1 MCWQVMLLRRATLV
15 IVRIA
20 LDATYAADP
29 NPTGVGIYS
38 RRILDGLATAYP
50 ADLFLHCVRF
60 RNFRRSLFQKPD
72 VPLAANVRHRLLQ
85 PPLPILGA
93 DLFHAL
99 NQRVDRRPA
108 RRVVSTFHDLFVL
121 TAEYSTADFRK
132 RFAGQ
137 AKRAAQNSDLI
148 IAVSAFTA
156 QQVSSLL
163 GVEPGRI
170 RIIPHGVDLAP
181 TAAESRENREKVILT
196 VGALQK
202 RKNTLRLI
210 EAFESVPAD
219 WKLVLAGS
227 SDGYGAAEIL
237 ERLARSP
244 VRERIEVTGYVSTD
258 RLKSLYQR
266 ASIFAFPSL
275 DEGFGIPV
283 LEAMAFGIPVLTS
296 NRSALP
302 EVAGDAALLV
312 DPLRT
317 DEIASGL
324 QQLIE
329 NEDLR
334 TDLAQRGRERASE
347 FSWNRC
353 VDQTY
358 EVYRELLG
366 PARQR

>member
-1 MCWQVMLLRRATLV
+1 MRVPRATLV

-38 RRILDGLATAYP
+38 RRILDGLAVAYP

-60 RNFRRSLFQKPD
+60 RNFRRSLFPKPNS
-72 VPLAANVRHRLLQ
+72 PLAANVRRRLLQ
-85 PPLPILGA
+85 SPIPILGA

-99 NQRVDRRPA
+99 NQRVDRRPS
-108 RRVVSTFHDLFVL
+108 RHVVATFHDLFVL

-156 QQVSSLL
+156 GQVSSLL
-163 GVEPGRI
+163 GVEPARI
-170 RIIPHGVDLAP
+170 RIIPHGVDFP
-181 TAAESRENREKVILT
+181 TADPTLPENRQKIILT

-202 RKNTLRLI
+202 RKNTLRLM

-219 WKLVLAGS
+219 WRLILAGS
-227 SDGYGAAEIL
+227 PDGFGAPEIL

-244 VRERIEVTGYVSTD
+244 ARERIEVTGYVSAD
-258 RLKSLYQR
+258 RLRSLYQT

-296 NRSALP
+296 NMSALP

-317 DEIASGL
+317 DEIANGL
-324 QQLIE
+324 HQLIQKE
-329 NEDLR
+329 ELR
-334 TDLAQRGRERASE
+334 VDLARRGRKRASQ
-347 FSWNRC
+347 FSWKRSVN
-353 VDQTY
+353 QTY
-358 EVYRELLG
+358 EVYRELFTW
-366 PARQR
+366 PAPR